1 MTDKVLNDYYIKNKD
16 LFLSLANCVC
26 VSELLLKLTIYGKK
40 WSQWDWAI
48 LLECISMVHS
58 TSEPSTSTLYDDII
72 HTIDTTDLLDAVFTK
87 KDILLSI
94 MHFTNSQTA
103 YSITYYYKGT
113 MLLLLAHVFKKFPD
127 LWTMSWMIAKFKDKS
142 TKQWTKYHR
151 LGACLPGISRQYSY
165 THPKE
170 CYDKFIKAYLKSN

>member
-1 MTDKVLNDYYIKNKD
+1 
-16 LFLSLANCVC
+16 
-26 VSELLLKLTIYGKK
+26 
-40 WSQWDWAI
+40 
-48 LLECISMVHS
+48 
-58 TSEPSTSTLYDDII
+58 
-72 HTIDTTDLLDAVFTK
+72 
-87 KDILLSI
+87 
-94 MHFTNSQTA
+94 
-103 YSITYYYKGT
+103 

-151 LGACLPGISRQYSY
+151 LGSCLSGISRQYSY